1 MSWLP
6 ILLTDPSACLRRL
19 VLRDLLNKPD
29 NDPEVIELTSLL
41 EMDPLIQELMS
52 LQNPDGS
59 WRTRDG
65 VGDSWRNI
73 RNTAHAL
80 IRLGYLGIQKEL
92 PVVYKGVEFLFA
104 EQRSDGSWPLPTSK
118 AEREFREPY
127 TMIPLQTALPLYGL
141 AAVGYAT
148 DPRSEKAYEW
158 LIRVRMEDGAW
169 SSGTKADKHVFPAGY
184 RRLANSRF
192 GCRSN
197 TTYALCALAYHPHRR
212 MSTYARKGLDLLLAQ
227 ETYNEYSLGVEVA
240 RMIGVEKQ
248 SGFFTYFARND
259 PALLLDLCWRIGA
272 NLEDERVRDLIS
284 FIFELQGQ
292 YGLWETPNYP
302 RISRWLS
309 YDILRSLSH
318 IDETTDWVSS
328 QPRTAF
334 QPYPKG
340 DRRY

>member
-1 MSWLP
+1 MSWVP
-6 ILLTDPSACLRRL
+6 LLLADPSPCLRRQ
-19 VLRDLLNKPD
+19 VLRDLLKKPD

-41 EMDPLIQELMS
+41 ELDPLVQDLLN
-52 LQNPDGS
+52 LQNTDGS

-73 RNTAHAL
+73 RNTANAL
-80 IRLGYLGIQKEL
+80 IRLGYFDIHKEH
-92 PVVYKGVEFLFA
+92 PAVRKGVEYLFK
-104 EQRSDGSWPLPTSK
+104 EQQSDGSWPLPASK

-127 TMIPLQTALPLYGL
+127 TMIPLQTAIPLYSL

-158 LIRVRMEDGAW
+158 LIGVRLEDGAW
-169 SSGTKADKHVFPAGY
+169 PSGKKAEKHVFPAGY

-212 MSTYARKGLDLLLAQ
+212 ESPHARSGLDILLAQ

-240 RMIGVEKQ
+240 RMVGVEKQ

-259 PALLLDLCWRIGA
+259 PALLLDLCWRVKA
-272 NLEDERVRDLIS
+272 NLEDERVRAL
-284 FIFELQGQ
+284 FAFVVELQGQ
-292 YGLWETPNYP
+292 YGLWETPSYP

-309 YDILRSLSH
+309 YDLLRSLSR
-318 IDETTDWVSS
+318 INESTDWVSS
-328 QPRTAF
+328 QPRTIF